1 MSTVALDT
9 DVVSKLIKR
18 QLPGPL
24 LARLADRVPCVTF
37 VTVAELTEW
46 AILRSWGQR
55 RHAELDRWLAG
66 VPVVEYDEDVARR
79 WGSLSAAARRRGRP
93 RPINDMWNAAC
104 CLSAGVP
111 LATLNVKDYLDFR
124 DEHGLQLLTS

>member
-18 QLPGPL
+18 QLPSPL
-24 LARLADRVPCVTF
+24 LARLADCVPCVTF

-79 WGSLSAAARRRGRP
+79 WGSLSAAARRRG
-93 RPINDMWNAAC
+93 
-104 CLSAGVP
+104 
-111 LATLNVKDYLDFR
+111 
-124 DEHGLQLLTS
+124 